1 MLIAMINQSLSLLT
15 SLLTQYNTI
24 PANPHRRPAASE
36 GVFMVMMQ

>member
-1 MLIAMINQSLSLLT
+1 MVSQSLPLLT

-24 PANPHRRPAASE
+24 PANPHRRPAALE